1 MSMTIKKSAQ
11 SHWSGDIKSGKGQI
25 STESGA
31 LDNQP
36 YGFNTRFEDKAGT
49 NPEELIAA
57 AHSACFS
64 MALSLALTEA
74 NYVADDITTSAV
86 VSLDEV
92 DDGFEVSH
100 IALSVE
106 AKIAGIAES
115 EFKKLCKQTKQGCP
129 ISKLM
134 NAEISLT
141 MALN

>member
-1 MSMTIKKSAQ
+1 MTIKKSAQ

-100 IALSVE
+100 VALSVE

-115 EFKKLCKQTKQGCP
+115 EFKKLPYLKINEC
-129 ISKLM
+129 
-134 NAEISLT
+134 
-141 MALN
+141 

>member
-1 MSMTIKKSAQ
+1 MSMTIKKSAL

-25 STESGA
+25 NTESGA
-31 LDNQP
+31 LTNQP
-36 YGFNTRFEDKAGT
+36 YGFNTRFEGKQGT
-49 NPEELIAA
+49 NPEELVAA

-74 NYVADDITTSAV
+74 GYVANDITTSAV

-100 IALSVE
+100 IALHVE
-106 AKIAGIAES
+106 AKIADISEAEFNKMC
-115 EFKKLCKQTKQGCP
+115 EQTKQGCP

-134 NAEISLT
+134 NAEISLS

>member
-106 AKIAGIAES
+106 AKVAGIAES
-115 EFKKLCKQTKQGCP
+115 EFKKLCEQTKQGCP

>member
-1 MSMTIKKSAQ
+1 MSMTIKKSAL
-11 SHWSGDIKSGKGQI
+11 SHWSGDIKSGKGHI
-25 STESGA
+25 NTESGA
-31 LDNQP
+31 LKNQP
-36 YGFNTRFEDKAGT
+36 YGFNTRFEDKQGT

-74 NYVADDITTSAV
+74 DYVADDITTSAV

-100 IALSVE
+100 IALHVE

-115 EFKKLCKQTKQGCP
+115 EFNKLCEQTKLGCP

-141 MALN
+141 TALN

>member
-1 MSMTIKKSAQ
+1 MTIKKTAHTS
-11 SHWSGDIKSGKGQI
+11 WSGDIKSGKGKI
-25 STESGA
+25 STQSGA

-36 YGFNTRFEDKAGT
+36 FGFNTRFEDKPGT

-57 AHSACFS
+57 AHSSCFS
-64 MALSLALTEA
+64 MALSLALTDA
-74 NYVADDITTSAV
+74 DFVADDITTKAT

-100 IALSVE
+100 IALDVS
-106 AKIAGIAES
+106 AKIEGIS
-115 EFKKLCKQTKQGCP
+115 EEKFNHLCQQTKQGCP

-141 MALN
+141 TQLN

>member
-1 MSMTIKKSAQ
+1 MTIKKTA
-11 SHWSGDIKSGKGQI
+11 HTRWSGDIKSGKGKI
-25 STESGA
+25 STQSGA

-36 YGFNTRFEDKAGT
+36 FGFNTRFEDKPGT

-57 AHSACFS
+57 AHSSCFS
-64 MALSLALTEA
+64 MALSLALTDA
-74 NYVADDITTSAV
+74 DFVADDITTKAT

-100 IALSVE
+100 IALDVS
-106 AKIAGIAES
+106 AKIEGIS
-115 EFKKLCKQTKQGCP
+115 EEKFNQLCQQTKQGCP

-141 MALN
+141 TQLN

>member
-1 MSMTIKKSAQ
+1 MTIKKTAHTS
-11 SHWSGDIKSGKGQI
+11 WSGDIKSGKGKI
-25 STESGA
+25 STQSGA

-36 YGFNTRFEDKAGT
+36 FGFNTRFEDKPGT

-57 AHSACFS
+57 AHSSCFS
-64 MALSLALTEA
+64 MALSLALTDA
-74 NYVADDITTSAV
+74 DFVADDITTKAI

-100 IALSVE
+100 ITLDVS
-106 AKIAGIAES
+106 AKIEGIS
-115 EFKKLCKQTKQGCP
+115 EEKFNQLCQQTKQGCP

-141 MALN
+141 TQLN

>member
-1 MSMTIKKSAQ
+1 MTMTIKKTAHTS
-11 SHWSGDIKSGKGQI
+11 WSGDIKSGKGKI
-25 STESGA
+25 STQSGA

-36 YGFNTRFEDKAGT
+36 FGFNTRFEDKPGT

-57 AHSACFS
+57 AHSSCFS
-64 MALSLALTEA
+64 MALSLALTDA
-74 NYVADDITTSAV
+74 DFVADDITTKAT

-100 IALSVE
+100 IALDVS
-106 AKIAGIAES
+106 AKIKGIS
-115 EFKKLCKQTKQGCP
+115 EEKFNQLCQQTKQGCP

-141 MALN
+141 TQLN

>member
-1 MSMTIKKSAQ
+1 MTIKKSAL
-11 SHWSGDIKSGKGQI
+11 SHWSGNIKSGKGHI
-25 STESGA
+25 NTESGA
-31 LDNQP
+31 LTNQP
-36 YGFNTRFEDKAGT
+36 FGFNTRFEGKQGT

-74 NYVADDITTSAV
+74 DYVADDITTSAV

-92 DDGFEVSH
+92 DDGFAVSH
-100 IALSVE
+100 IALHVE
-106 AKIAGIAES
+106 AKIASISES
-115 EFKKLCKQTKQGCP
+115 EFNKLCEQTKQGCP

-134 NAEISLT
+134 NAEISLS

>member
-1 MSMTIKKSAQ
+1 MSMTIKKSAL
-11 SHWSGDIKSGKGQI
+11 SHWSGNIKSGKGHI
-25 STESGA
+25 NTESGA
-31 LDNQP
+31 LTNQP
-36 YGFNTRFEDKAGT
+36 FGFNTRFEGKQGT

-74 NYVADDITTSAV
+74 DYVADDITTSAV

-92 DDGFEVSH
+92 DDGFAVSH
-100 IALSVE
+100 IALHVE
-106 AKIAGIAES
+106 AKIASISES
-115 EFKKLCKQTKQGCP
+115 EFNKLCEQTKQGCP

-134 NAEISLT
+134 NAEISLS

>member
-1 MSMTIKKSAQ
+1 MTIKKSAQ
-11 SHWSGDIKSGKGQI
+11 SSWHGDIKSGKGEI

-36 YGFNTRFEDKAGT
+36 YGFNTRFEDKPGT

-74 NYVADDITTSAV
+74 NYVADNIETKAI

-92 DDGFEVSH
+92 ADGFAISH
-100 IALSVE
+100 IVLKVTAQIDDISQPLFE
-106 AKIAGIAES
+106 Q
-115 EFKKLCKQTKQGCP
+115 LCQQTKQDCP

-134 NAEISLT
+134 NTEISLT
-141 MALN
+141 THLNQ